1 MVILVEIQRVETPHC
16 SWTGQNFNSNTA
28 LPFSVPHIG
37 SGSNSHRSR
46 PIDRSWRR
54 VARFHSILCEANS
67 TGSAYHQIAAYSYP
81 DYVRADARFC
91 KQSKQQDLPGADK
104 QATSQPL
111 IHYHEGKSASIKHWS
126 THHFLYIYMVTDSRH
141 DSQSTWHGRVTA
153 ETHTLHIL
161 DSSSTPQTRQI

>member
-37 SGSNSHRSR
+37 SGSYSPRSR
-46 PIDRSWRR
+46 PIDRSSSSAPSVRKLH
-54 VARFHSILCEANS
+54 VGSPGSIPFFVKQTPLAVHIIN
-67 TGSAYHQIAAYSYP
+67 YP

-91 KQSKQQDLPGADK
+91 KQQDLPGADK

-126 THHFLYIYMVTDSRH
+126 THHFLYNI
-141 DSQSTWHGRVTA
+141 HGN
-153 ETHTLHIL
+153 
-161 DSSSTPQTRQI
+161 RQ